1 MYGAMVFLR
10 IVQAAESHYGLPR
23 FEVTVGLCIFNDAA
37 RRTVFPGKSL
47 VEHFELREYATG
59 VLPSDSVKGNQ
70 RCIVDR
76 VGCRF

>member
-1 MYGAMVFLR
+1 MYGAMVCLR
-10 IVQAAESHYGLPR
+10 TVQAAEFHYGLPR
-23 FEVTVGLCIFNDAA
+23 REVAVGHCIFNDAA
-37 RRTVFPGKSL
+37 RHTVFPGKSL